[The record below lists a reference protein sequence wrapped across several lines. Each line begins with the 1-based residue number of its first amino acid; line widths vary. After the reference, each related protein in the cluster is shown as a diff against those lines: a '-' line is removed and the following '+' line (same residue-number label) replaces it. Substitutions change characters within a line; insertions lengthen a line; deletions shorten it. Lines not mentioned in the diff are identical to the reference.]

1 MRIGHLTID
10 PPLAL
15 GPMSGITDAAFRL
28 LCREAG
34 AGLVYSGMLS
44 ANALHY
50 GSARTEELMDFTEEE
65 RPVCAQV
72 FGAEPEI
79 VAAAAAEAEAR
90 GADLIDLNMG
100 CAVPKV
106 LKARSGVMLMADPER
121 AEAMVRAVVRAVR
134 VPVAVKLR
142 RGWQDRGEDAVSM
155 ARRCERAGAALL
167 AVHPRWAHQQFRGQA
182 DWSVIA
188 AVKRAVS
195 LPVLGNGDV
204 HRAADAMRMMEQTGC
219 DGVMIARAALG
230 NPWLFTATR
239 AALRGEPSPPEP
251 TLQQRCA
258 LARRHLALVLAARG
272 EAVGVREMRKHF
284 SWYLHSL
291 PGARALRDLV
301 NRATREKEL
310 REVLE
315 MAEGTAGLDAL
326 ASQRV
331 S

>member
-1 MRIGHLTID
+1 
-10 PPLAL
+10 
-15 GPMSGITDAAFRL
+15 MSGITDAAFRL

-50 GSARTEELMDFTEEE
+50 GSARTEELMDFSAAE

-72 FGAEPEI
+72 FGADPEI
-79 VAAAAAEAEAR
+79 VAAAAVEAEAR
-90 GADLIDLNMG
+90 GADLVDLNLG

-121 AEAMVRAVVRAVR
+121 AEAMVRAVARAVR
-134 VPVAVKLR
+134 IPVAVKLR
-142 RGWQDRGEDAVSM
+142 RGWQDRGEDAVAL

-182 DWSVIA
+182 DWTVIA

-204 HRAADAMRMMEQTGC
+204 HCAEDAVRMMEETGC

-230 NPWLFTATR
+230 NPWLFTAIA
-239 AALRGEPSPPEP
+239 AALRGELSSPGP
-251 TLQQRCA
+251 TVRERCA
-258 LARRHLALVLAARG
+258 VARRHLDLVLAARG
-272 EAVGVREMRKHF
+272 EAIGVREMRKHF

-291 PGARALRDLV
+291 PGARSLRGLA
-301 NRATREKEL
+301 NRATTEGEL
-310 REVLE
+310 LGVLRS
-315 MAEGTAGLDAL
+315 AERAAAGSGDPAL
-326 ASQRV
+326 QGVR
-331 S
+331 